1 MSKLKAKRLGS
12 DFQLLN
18 YQITQLPNFPIT
30 HGRPSRIRAIVR
42 MAPDTIRGNKLR
54 SGLTVLG
61 IVIGVAVVIGVSSIG
76 RGLDE
81 NVRDLVASIGSNVI
95 FVFHLDFFTF
105 GRMTDEMRTRREL
118 TYDDALAMQ
127 DLPHIKAVSAS
138 MRIFRP
144 ELGVGSYAVK
154 YQNKKARNTILE
166 GDMASAKDVFDL
178 PMSSDHWLSDF
189 DDEHRSPVIVI
200 CYQTQQELFGGE
212 DPLGKEIN
220 IEGRLFQVVGTVKK
234 IKSVFGGG
242 KDPNDN
248 RVIMPLK
255 TFKTL
260 HPEMKQHIISVKATS
275 HDDMPK
281 AMDEI
286 RELLRRRRKVAFDKP
301 DNFAIMTSD
310 SISDVWNQ
318 LTGALFI
325 GMFAISSVGLVVGG
339 VGVMN
344 IMLVS
349 VTERTREIGVRKAI
363 GARKAD
369 ILLQFTLEAIML
381 TAVGGI
387 VGILTG
393 AVIVWVIPQ
402 IWPSLPAR
410 LSMFWVTFGFTS
422 AAGVGLV
429 FGIYPAWKAANL
441 DPIESLRYE

>member
-1 MSKLKAKRLGS
+1 MMGKSEFGEI
-12 DFQLLN
+12 FQ
-18 YQITQLPNFPIT
+18 
-30 HGRPSRIRAIVR
+30 
-42 MAPDTIRGNKLR
+42 MATDTIRSNKLR
-54 SGLTVLG
+54 SALTVLG

-76 RGLDE
+76 RGLDD
-81 NVRDLVASIGSNVI
+81 NVQDLVASIGSNVI

-105 GRMTDEMRTRREL
+105 GRMTEEMRKRKEL
-118 TYDDALAMQ
+118 TYDDALAMR
-127 DLPHIKAVSAS
+127 DLPHVKAVSAGL
-138 MRIFRP
+138 RLFRP

-154 YQNKKARNTILE
+154 YRDKKVKNTILE
-166 GDMASAKDVFDL
+166 GDMAEAKDVFDL
-178 PMSSDHWLSDF
+178 PMASGRWFSDL
-189 DDEHRSPVIVI
+189 DDDHHSPVVVI
-200 CYQTQQELFGGE
+200 CYDVQHELFGDQ
-212 DPLGKEIN
+212 DPLGQEVN
-220 IEGRLFQVVGTVKK
+220 IEGRLFEVIGTVQK
-234 IKSVFGGG
+234 IKSVFAGG

-286 RELLRRRRKVAFDKP
+286 RELLRRRRKVPFDKP

-318 LTGALFI
+318 LTGALFV
-325 GMFAISSVGLVVGG
+325 GMFAISSVALIVGG

-363 GARKAD
+363 GARKRD

-387 VGILTG
+387 IGVTVGAL
-393 AVIVWVIPQ
+393 VVWGIPMM
-402 IWPSLPAR
+402 WPSLPAR
-410 LSMFWVTFGFTS
+410 MSMFWTTFGFS
-422 AAGVGLV
+422 AAAAVGLV